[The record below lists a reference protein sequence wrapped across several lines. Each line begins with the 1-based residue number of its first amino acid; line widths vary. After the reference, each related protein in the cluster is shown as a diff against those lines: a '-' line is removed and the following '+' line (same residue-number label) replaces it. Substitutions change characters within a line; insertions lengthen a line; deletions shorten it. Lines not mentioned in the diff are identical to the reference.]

1 MTTTSGAPDATALI
15 TVTGPDRPG
24 VSSALFDSLARVGAS
39 LLDIQQ
45 VVIRGKLTL
54 AVLVRSEQDPQNL
67 TETLEE
73 ATRGL
78 GVRLFVEFGEG
89 VTAEPPTSTH
99 VVTVLGSAL
108 SARAFSAIT
117 AALARSG
124 ANINFI
130 RGIADY
136 PVIGIELSVRA
147 AACGAEA
154 DGALRAAMALV
165 AAAEGVDI
173 AVQPGDLERRSK
185 RLIVFDVDSTLI
197 QDEVIELLAA
207 KAGREEEVA
216 RITARAMEG
225 ELDFSQ
231 SLRDRVATLKGLPA
245 SVMQEVASELRLT
258 PGARTTIRT
267 LRRLGYRC
275 GLVSGGFHQVI
286 DSLAHELGV
295 EFVEANTLEVL
306 DGKLTGEL
314 IGPIVDRAGKAWA
327 LRAFARQSGVPL
339 NQTVAVGD
347 GANDIDMLAAA
358 GLGVAFNAKPALREV
373 ADASLNQPY
382 LDTVLYVLGVT
393 RREIDA
399 ADESDGLRVEKPAP
413 GGRSERRS

>member
-1 MTTTSGAPDATALI
+1 MGAQPQPTALI
-15 TVTGPDRPG
+15 TVTGTDRPG
-24 VSSALFDSLARVGAS
+24 VSSALFDGLARVGVS
-39 LLDIQQ
+39 LLDVQQ

-54 AVLVRSEQDPQNL
+54 AVLVRSDEDPRLL
-67 TETLEE
+67 TEVLEE
-73 ATRGL
+73 ATRDL
-78 GVRLFVEFGEG
+78 GVRLSVEVGEG
-89 VTAEPPTSTH
+89 VSARPPVSTH

-108 SARAFSAIT
+108 SAQAFSAIT
-117 AALARSG
+117 SALAQSG

-130 RGIADY
+130 RGITDY
-136 PVIGIELSVRA
+136 PVIGIELWVQASASGV
-147 AACGAEA
+147 EA
-154 DGALRAAMALV
+154 DTALRAAMALV
-165 AAAEGVDI
+165 SAAEGVDI
-173 AVQPGDLERRSK
+173 AVQPGGLERRAK

-216 RITARAMEG
+216 QITKRAMEG
-225 ELDFSQ
+225 EIDFTA
-231 SLRDRVATLKGLPA
+231 SLRDRVATLAGLPE
-245 SVMQEVASELRLT
+245 SVMAEVASELRLT

-286 DSLAHELGV
+286 DPLAAELGV
-295 EFVEANTLEVL
+295 EFVEANTLEVR
-306 DGKLTGEL
+306 DGKLTGKV
-314 IGPIVDRAGKAWA
+314 IGQIVDRAGKAWS
-327 LRAFARQSGVPL
+327 LRAFARQSGIPL
-339 NQTVAVGD
+339 SQTVAVGD

-393 RREIDA
+393 RHEIEA
-399 ADESDGLRVEKPAP
+399 ADALDGVQAERPALEDGETARQEP
-413 GGRSERRS
+413 